1 MTIIER
7 TESSLS
13 TLISASTAVQ
23 QLLAAQV
30 SRWLYPRAGAASA
43 DSDGERWDGKRRGRR
58 GRDGGGG
65 GKRSHMAKM
74 DPGAPV
80 AGALLRMDEWPPDCD
95 IDGNPLPS
103 AVRTPPRCSALA
115 SPPGLF

>member
-1 MTIIER
+1 MH
-7 TESSLS
+7 
-13 TLISASTAVQ
+13 
-23 QLLAAQV
+23 
-30 SRWLYPRAGAASA
+30 WCAGAASA

-74 DPGAPV
+74 DPGAPI

-95 IDGNPLPS
+95 VEGNPLPTN
-103 AVRTPPRCSALA
+103 VRTLLVCLLQQLQRWLHSQAVLDDPCEPCV
-115 SPPGLF
+115 P